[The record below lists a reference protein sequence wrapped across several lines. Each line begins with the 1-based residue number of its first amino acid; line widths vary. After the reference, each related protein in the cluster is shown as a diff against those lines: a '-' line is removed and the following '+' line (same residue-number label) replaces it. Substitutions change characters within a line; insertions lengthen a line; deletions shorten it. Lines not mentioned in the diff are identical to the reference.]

1 MDKKKFGFYYGILLV
16 VVGLGVFYRIPEV
29 MVQIED
35 IEFFRQKLLAV
46 KVCFY
51 ILGILL
57 IWAGGI
63 RIHRNFKSGNSK
75 QD

>member
-1 MDKKKFGFYYGILLV
+1 MDKKKFGFYYGILLII
-16 VVGLGVFYRIPEV
+16 VGLGVFYRIPDV
-29 MVQIED
+29 LVQIGN
-35 IEFFRQKLLAV
+35 IEFFKQKLLVV

-63 RIHRNFKSGNSK
+63 RIHRNYK
-75 QD
+75 